1 MRHVQSE
8 NVALLRVLGML
19 FQSRSPSVN
28 TAHFCQANAND
39 LLLMMNHDNVY
50 LMVFVL

>member
-1 MRHVQSE
+1 MLHVQSE
-8 NVALLRVLGML
+8 NVALLHVLGMQ
-19 FQSRSPSVN
+19 FQSRYPSVN
-28 TAHFCQANAND
+28 TAQFCQANAND